1 MIYSLLESAKANGHN
16 VYRYMAVILR
26 DLPNATSLEQIE
38 SLLPWN
44 LTTDQVNDRYSTFPT
59 P

>member
-1 MIYSLLESAKANGHN
+1 
-16 VYRYMAVILR
+16 MAVILR
-26 DLPNATSLEQIE
+26 DLPNATSLDQIE

-44 LTTDQVNDRYSTFPT
+44 LTTDQVNDRYSTFPA